1 MLRPMGYLVDILI
14 IFEKIIYDA
23 LGVDNKIKK
32 EDLQFLIK
40 NKSKLTKI
48 FEMESEF
55 YEIPIFFEDGL
66 IKTNEQIFQDFIN
79 EINETHK
86 ILKNDKNLK
95 NVVSYITNN
104 IFNKQKLSS
113 QELVVNKKDSVLA
126 LCDLSSKNCV
136 LEIKTTSPII
146 DEKKYFEK
154 LKYQLYYQS
163 NNRNTNLM
171 TIEFVD
177 DKIAINFW
185 QIIIT
190 AGEK

>member
-1 MLRPMGYLVDILI
+1 
-14 IFEKIIYDA
+14 
-23 LGVDNKIKK
+23 
-32 EDLQFLIK
+32 
-40 NKSKLTKI
+40 
-48 FEMESEF
+48 MESEF

-66 IKTNEQIFQDFIN
+66 IKTNEKIFQHFIN

-113 QELVVNKKDSVLA
+113 QELVVNKKDSILS
-126 LCDLSSKNCV
+126 LCDLSSEKSI
-136 LEIKTTSPII
+136 LEIKTSSPILLEN
-146 DEKKYFEK
+146 EKRYFEK
-154 LKYQLYYQS
+154 FKYQLYYQS
-163 NNRNTNLM
+163 NNRKTYLM
-171 TIEFVD
+171 TIEFAD

-190 AGEK
+190 VGEK

>member
-40 NKSKLTKI
+40 NKLKLTKI

-55 YEIPIFFEDGL
+55 YEISIFFEDGL
-66 IKTNEQIFQDFIN
+66 IKTIKQIFQHF
-79 EINETHK
+79 INETHK

-113 QELVVNKKDSVLA
+113 QELVVNKKDSI
-126 LCDLSSKNCV
+126 LSLRTYPMKN
-136 LEIKTTSPII
+136 LSL
-146 DEKKYFEK
+146 K
-154 LKYQLYYQS
+154 LKLLLRYYWK
-163 NNRNTNLM
+163 M
-171 TIEFVD
+171 KKVFW
-177 DKIAINFW
+177 KI
-185 QIIIT
+185 
-190 AGEK
+190 

>member
-1 MLRPMGYLVDILI
+1 
-14 IFEKIIYDA
+14 
-23 LGVDNKIKK
+23 
-32 EDLQFLIK
+32 
-40 NKSKLTKI
+40 
-48 FEMESEF
+48 MESEF

-66 IKTNEQIFQDFIN
+66 IKTNEQIFQHFIN
-79 EINETHK
+79 EINGTHK

-113 QELVVNKKDSVLA
+113 QELVVNKKDSILS
-126 LCDLSSKNCV
+126 LCDLSSEKSI
-136 LEIKTTSPII
+136 LEIKTSSPILLEN
-146 DEKKYFEK
+146 EKRYFEK
-154 LKYQLYYQS
+154 FKYQLYYQS
-163 NNRNTNLM
+163 NNRKTYLM
-171 TIEFVD
+171 TIEFAN

>member
-1 MLRPMGYLVDILI
+1 
-14 IFEKIIYDA
+14 
-23 LGVDNKIKK
+23 
-32 EDLQFLIK
+32 
-40 NKSKLTKI
+40 
-48 FEMESEF
+48 MESEF

-66 IKTNEQIFQDFIN
+66 IKTNEQIFQHFIN

-113 QELVVNKKDSVLA
+113 QELVVNKKDSILS
-126 LCDLSSKNCV
+126 LCDLSSEKSI
-136 LEIKTTSPII
+136 LEIKTSSPILLEN
-146 DEKKYFEK
+146 EKRYFEK
-154 LKYQLYYQS
+154 FKYQLYYQS
-163 NNRNTNLM
+163 NNRKTYLM
-171 TIEFVD
+171 RIEFAD

-190 AGEK
+190 VGEK